1 MTDLALLIVRLLFG
15 LGLAVHG
22 AQKLF
27 GWYGGYG
34 LEGTGG
40 FFAGLGFRPGKTFA
54 LAAGLA
60 EFGGGLLVALG
71 LFGPVGPALMVS
83 VMTVAMLTVHRGKG
97 FLSSNNGSELPLLYV
112 AGAIALA
119 RAACGARPP
128 PGPSW
133 PWAPSAE
140 PPTWF
145 CAARMPSR
153 PSPRR
158 RDRGGRLKTGA
169 KSLAP

>member
-1 MTDLALLIVRLLFG
+1 MMDLALLIVRLLFG

-27 GWYGGYG
+27 GWFGGYG
-34 LEGTGG
+34 LEATGG
-40 FFAGLGFRPGKTFA
+40 FFESMGFRPGRTFA

-71 LFGPVGPALMVS
+71 LLGPVGPALTVS

-119 RAACGARPP
+119 LVGPGALSLDAALGMSDLWTPATAWTLLALGALGGAANLALRRPDP
-128 PGPSW
+128 VV
-133 PWAPSAE
+133 AQSA
-140 PPTWF
+140 
-145 CAARMPSR
+145 
-153 PSPRR
+153 
-158 RDRGGRLKTGA
+158 KV
-169 KSLAP
+169 

>member
-1 MTDLALLIVRLLFG
+1 MMDLALLIVRLLFG

-97 FLSSNNGSELPLLYV
+97 FLSSNNGSEMPLLYV

-119 RAACGARPP
+119 LVGFGAWSLDAALGLSSLWTPATAWTFLALGALGGAANLALRRPDP
-128 PGPSW
+128 VVAQP
-133 PWAPSAE
+133 
-140 PPTWF
+140 
-145 CAARMPSR
+145 
-153 PSPRR
+153 
-158 RDRGGRLKTGA
+158 A
-169 KSLAP
+169 KA

>member
-1 MTDLALLIVRLLFG
+1 MMDLALLIVRLLFG

-40 FFAGLGFRPGKTFA
+40 FFAGMGFRPGKTFA

-119 RAACGARPP
+119 LVGPGALSLDAALGMSDLWTPATAWTLLALGVLGGAANLALRRPDP
-128 PGPSW
+128 VV
-133 PWAPSAE
+133 AQSA
-140 PPTWF
+140 
-145 CAARMPSR
+145 
-153 PSPRR
+153 
-158 RDRGGRLKTGA
+158 KV
-169 KSLAP
+169 

>member
-1 MTDLALLIVRLLFG
+1 MDLALLIVRLLFG

-40 FFAGLGFRPGKTFA
+40 FFAGMGFRPGKTFA

-119 RAACGARPP
+119 LVGPGALSLDAALGMSDLWTPATAWTLLALGVLGGAANLALRRPDP
-128 PGPSW
+128 VV
-133 PWAPSAE
+133 AQSA
-140 PPTWF
+140 
-145 CAARMPSR
+145 
-153 PSPRR
+153 
-158 RDRGGRLKTGA
+158 KV
-169 KSLAP
+169 

>member
-1 MTDLALLIVRLLFG
+1 MIDLALLIVRLLFG

-71 LFGPVGPALMVS
+71 FLGPVGPALMVS

-97 FLSSNNGSELPLLYV
+97 FLSSNNGSEMPLLYI

-119 RAACGARPP
+119 LVGFGAWSLDAALGLSGMWTPAAAWILLGLGAVGGAVNLALRRP
-128 PGPSW
+128 
-133 PWAPSAE
+133 E
-140 PPTWF
+140 PADAQT
-145 CAARMPSR
+145 
-153 PSPRR
+153 
-158 RDRGGRLKTGA
+158 A
-169 KSLAP
+169 KV

>member
-97 FLSSNNGSELPLLYV
+97 FLSSNNGSEMPLLYV

-119 RAACGARPP
+119 LVGFGAWSLDAALGLSHLWTPAAAWTFLVLGALGGAANLALRRPDP
-128 PGPSW
+128 VVAQP
-133 PWAPSAE
+133 
-140 PPTWF
+140 
-145 CAARMPSR
+145 
-153 PSPRR
+153 
-158 RDRGGRLKTGA
+158 A
-169 KSLAP
+169 KA

>member
-119 RAACGARPP
+119 LVGFGAWSLDAALGLSSLWSPATAWTFLTLGAFGGAANLALRRPDP
-128 PGPSW
+128 VVAQP
-133 PWAPSAE
+133 
-140 PPTWF
+140 
-145 CAARMPSR
+145 
-153 PSPRR
+153 
-158 RDRGGRLKTGA
+158 A
-169 KSLAP
+169 KA